1 MANSEFKTAAAQL
14 LDQNGVKESPAAATL
29 QAEPQNAPKQAPAAN
44 VAAAKPAT
52 PTVTRIPLTF
62 PLVVALAK
70 KRLSL
75 GLAVACAVGMLAVP
89 ELLIPKSFKIFNVIL
104 GLVMGLTY
112 GVILTYPQAGEEA
125 TGEHGK

>member
-14 LDQNGVKESPAAATL
+14 LDQNGVKESPAAAAL
-29 QAEPQNAPKQAPAAN
+29 QAEPQSTPKQPAPAA
-44 VAAAKPAT
+44 A
-52 PTVTRIPLTF
+52 RIPLTF
-62 PLVVALAK
+62 PLVAALVK

-75 GLAVACAVGMLAVP
+75 GLALACAVAMLAVP

-112 GVILTYPQAGEEA
+112 GVVLTYPQAGEEA
-125 TGEHGK
+125 THAEPK

>member
-14 LDQNGVKESPAAATL
+14 LDQNGVKESPAAAVIQTEL
-29 QAEPQNAPKQAPAAN
+29 QSTPKQQAS
-44 VAAAKPAT
+44 AAAH
-52 PTVTRIPLTF
+52 IPLTF

-75 GLAVACAVGMLAVP
+75 GLALACAVAMLVVP

-125 TGEHGK
+125 THAETK

>member
-14 LDQNGVKESPAAATL
+14 LDQNGVKESPAAAAL
-29 QAEPQNAPKQAPAAN
+29 QAEPQSAPKQPAP
-44 VAAAKPAT
+44 T
-52 PTVTRIPLTF
+52 ISRIPLTF
-62 PLVVALAK
+62 PLVAALAK

-75 GLAVACAVGMLAVP
+75 GLALACAAVMWLVVP
-89 ELLIPKSFKIFNVIL
+89 ELLIPKSFKIFNAIL

-125 TGEHGK
+125 THAETK